1 MRIKLKKKALDKA
14 YKIVAKAIEC
24 WANFYFKLRTSL
36 KAVKKKRRKKDSTS
50 ILVKCM
56 FVLRKILNW

>member
-1 MRIKLKKKALDKA
+1 MRIKLRKKALDKA

-36 KAVKKKRRKKDSTS
+36 KAGKKKKKKKLDRYFGKMHVCT
-50 ILVKCM
+50 
-56 FVLRKILNW
+56 

>member
-24 WANFYFKLRTSL
+24 WAKFYFKLRTSL
-36 KAVKKKRRKKDSTS
+36 KAGEKKEKTRYDKY
-50 ILVKCM
+50 
-56 FVLRKILNW
+56 FGKIHVCT